1 MSKNTQRIKLVL
13 NQLKV
18 IDPADAM
25 VVLDFIASI
34 IPQIKRIYTRQEAN
48 YTLLRNRHR
57 ELTGRL
63 EDMELEQSVTTPTAV
78 EIMQA
83 QQNIEKLDN
92 DEEVVVDAD
101 EALNMLKDAEETAE
115 KAAKKSTKKK

>member
-115 KAAKKSTKKK
+115 KTAKKSTKKK